1 MALVHNGV
9 TLFGGNTH
17 TNIMTGPYDMPMQI
31 GQFFGLV
38 GESHLIGLTKG
49 RDLWCEVDVLNY
61 STRGRITTAITALQN
76 YVNQPLFGTL
86 RIIYPNN
93 TYDDFPNCTFT
104 GVQQIPGGP
113 FYEASNGTYR
123 TKVTFTWRE
132 AN

>member
-17 TNIMTGPYDMPMQI
+17 TNIMKGPYDMPMQI

-49 RDLWCEVDVLNY
+49 RDLWCNVDVLNY
-61 STRGRITTAITALQN
+61 STRGRIESSITALQN
-76 YVNQPLFGTL
+76 YINQPLFGTL

-93 TYDDFPNCTFT
+93 NYNNYVNCTLT
-104 GVQQIPGGP
+104 GVHEDPEGIK
-113 FYEASNGTYR
+113 YEASNGTYR
-123 TKVTFTWRE
+123 TKVTFTWRQ